1 MTGDMESLKPLTQR
15 PDNLTTMVY
24 DSIRRAIITR
34 ALPPGSRVS
43 EARLAESLQVSKTPV
58 REALLRLMHAGLIVS
73 DGRRGGLIAKPS
85 AAALQAAYELREALE
100 GQTARLAARNA
111 ADDDLATIGRAA
123 EQCLAGALAGD
134 LETFRAQDKE
144 FHLAVAA
151 AAHSPYLR
159 DAMADAYD
167 LVWTLRLRDSP
178 TADTATS
185 CAHDHTAILAAIT
198 ASDDTRAGELM
209 SAHVR
214 KVATSVLGAMAVNPA
229 T

>member
-1 MTGDMESLKPLTQR
+1 MESLKPLTQR

-24 DSIRRAIITR
+24 DSIRHAIITR

-58 REALLRLMHAGLIVS
+58 REALLRLTHAGLIEP
-73 DGRRGGLIAKPS
+73 DGRRGGLIARPS

-100 GQTARLAARNA
+100 GQTAKLAAHNA
-111 ADDDLATIGRAA
+111 GEADLAAIGRAA
-123 EQCLAGALAGD
+123 EQCLAGALDGD
-134 LETFRAQDKE
+134 LETFRAKDKE
-144 FHLAVAA
+144 FHLAVAS

-159 DAMADAYD
+159 NATADSYD

-185 CAHDHTAILAAIT
+185 CAHDHTDILAAIT
-198 ASDDTRAGELM
+198 ARDDRLAGELM

-214 KVATSVLGAMAVNPA
+214 KMATSVLGAMEDHPGA
-229 T
+229 